1 MKVIF
6 KTRNSMGNR
15 NLVKRGVQLD
25 CQVIEYGYDSP
36 DDFKAINLI
45 LDVMRS
51 ECKDCGIYLKFL
63 PRRRIE
69 AEGVNDTPPPLKG
82 NAVEAALRAKCN
94 TALQLAE
101 SYKRMYED
109 LRRKILT

>member
-69 AEGVNDTPPPLKG
+69 AEGVIIPPPQG
-82 NAVEAALRAKCN
+82 KCRGGGF
-94 TALQLAE
+94 TSEMQHGITTRGELQA
-101 SYKRMYED
+101 D
-109 LRRKILT
+109 V